1 MKISTDDRRRSNA
14 VVEDYAGPL
23 YTSGAHA
30 AADIVCETGT
40 LSGKCGT
47 ACTGSTIYHC
57 C

>member
-14 VVEDYAGPL
+14 AVEDYAGPL

-47 ACTGSTIYHC
+47 ACTGSGIYQC